1 MTLIMMYLN
10 QSILQLYQAYKTF
23 QEKVQTRLLIQSQMI
38 ILVFQSTIL
47 RLVAV
52 IKIKS
57 ENN

>member
-1 MTLIMMYLN
+1 MMYLN

-23 QEKVQTRLLIQSQMI
+23 QEKVQTRLLIQSQII

-47 RLVAV
+47 RLIAV